1 MLRSIGWLIKV
12 CFFSLIVLILGQLIH
27 WGNRTVSD
35 EIKQQMAHA
44 EQTQSYKTFKN
55 WSKTLVQDAKEGAR
69 RKWNSFFLNSTQN
82 EMQSFSEEDE
92 ISSSEKQK
100 LKALIQEL
108 NY

>member
-1 MLRSIGWLIKV
+1 
-12 CFFSLIVLILGQLIH
+12 
-27 WGNRTVSD
+27 
-35 EIKQQMAHA
+35 
-44 EQTQSYKTFKN
+44 
-55 WSKTLVQDAKEGAR
+55 
-69 RKWNSFFLNSTQN
+69 LNSTQN